1 MERLRAPRNPRN
13 LATVQVMSRWWRA
26 QSTAFRWLL
35 PVWLLVMIGMPIVGW
50 TLGEDALRRA
60 VSLGVGL
67 QAALVLAML
76 VGALGWP
83 RALPLAGGVAALG
96 WAAEALGSKTGV
108 PFGAYHYTD
117 ALQPQL
123 AGVPLAIPFAWLMM
137 LPPAWA
143 VAARIGGRWRGVRF
157 VVLSALAMTAWDLFL
172 DPQMVG
178 LGLWEWAQPG
188 GYFGI
193 PWVNFGGWLLVS
205 GLITAVLRPPP
216 LPAAPLLAVYG
227 LTLALEAIGLGV
239 FWGQPGPALV
249 GTLAMGALLA
259 LALRQPGDVA

>member
-1 MERLRAPRNPRN
+1 MERLRVLWRLRGIPAMGR
-13 LATVQVMSRWWRA
+13 VDGWWRT
-26 QSTAFRWLL
+26 QSAGFRWLL
-35 PVWLLVMIGMPIVGW
+35 PAWLLVIISLPIVGW
-50 TLGEDALRRA
+50 TLGEDAMRRA
-60 VSLGVGL
+60 VSLGVAL
-67 QAALVLAML
+67 QAGLMLAVL
-76 VGALGWP
+76 VGALGWR

-117 ALQPQL
+117 ALQPQV
-123 AGVPLAIPFAWLMM
+123 AGVPLVIPFAWLMM

-143 VAARIGGRWRGVRF
+143 VAARIGGHWRDMRF

-205 GLITAVLRPPP
+205 ALITALLRPPP
-216 LPAAPLLAVYG
+216 LPAAPLLTVYG
-227 LTLALEAIGLGV
+227 LTLALEAIGLGI
-239 FWGQPGPALV
+239 FWRQPGPALV

-259 LALRQPGDVA
+259 LALRQPGDLA